1 MALRGPKGVES
12 KITGG
17 DNVRSLE
24 GPSVDTEVRK
34 NHDASTGERKEGK
47 SSVGVCG

>member
-1 MALRGPKGVES
+1 MVLSGPKGVES

-17 DNVRSLE
+17 DNVRPLE
-24 GPSVDTEVRK
+24 GPTVDTKIRK
-34 NHDASTGERKEGK
+34 NRGSSTGEREERK